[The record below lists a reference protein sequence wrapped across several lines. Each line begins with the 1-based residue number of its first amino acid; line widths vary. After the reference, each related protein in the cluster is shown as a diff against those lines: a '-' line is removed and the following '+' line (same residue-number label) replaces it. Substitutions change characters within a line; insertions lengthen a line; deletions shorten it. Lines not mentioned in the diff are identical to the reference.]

1 MNEWLCYY
9 SCYFGQNDSQ
19 SNVIKNIP
27 SKIYDCYFFTNN
39 IDTYK
44 QLQET
49 DWKSIF
55 VPVSVKNDINCDT
68 YDSKFL
74 KCCPH
79 FVNEL
84 NRYKFTVYIDI

>member
-9 SCYFGQNDSQ
+9 SCYFGSNHSE

-27 SKIYDCYFFTNN
+27 SKIYDCYYFTNT

-44 QLQET
+44 QLKET

-55 VPVSVKNDINCDT
+55 VPVSVKMT
-68 YDSKFL
+68 
-74 KCCPH
+74 
-79 FVNEL
+79 L
-84 NRYKFTVYIDI
+84 NVSFIV